1 MASSTDFQ
9 KLYDLY
15 ESDGVPKGLSI
26 VQFCQMNGIVY
37 KHFERW
43 YKTTRVAQVIPVEV
57 VAVPGQSAASVSPVE
72 PSCVVPA
79 PSALSVLS
87 FDIHFSNGLSVH
99 HDHLDYPSF
108 RSLVEKLEVL
118 C

>member
-15 ESDGVPKGLSI
+15 QLEGVKKGISI
-26 VQFCQMNGIVY
+26 VQFCKMNGIVY
-37 KHFERW
+37 SHFERW
-43 YKTTRVAQVIPVEV
+43 YKQDRVANVIPVTIV
-57 VAVPGQSAASVSPVE
+57 DRDS
-72 PSCVVPA
+72 
-79 PSALSVLS
+79 
-87 FDIHFSNGLSVH
+87 
-99 HDHLDYPSF
+99 SF